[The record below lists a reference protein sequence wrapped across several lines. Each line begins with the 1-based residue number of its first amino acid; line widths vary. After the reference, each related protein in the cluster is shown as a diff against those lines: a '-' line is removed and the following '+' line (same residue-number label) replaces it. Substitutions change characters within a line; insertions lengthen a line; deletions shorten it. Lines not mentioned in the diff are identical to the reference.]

1 MTWSHSVANFRAM
14 VKKQPVSFQQAKA
27 RRDAK
32 LKEVRRRQ
40 NVVIAAVVVAL
51 VTLLAG
57 AVYLYTSDI
66 WDVRR
71 VEVTGAKRL
80 KKAEIVSTLDLEPR
94 TSLLKFSSESYAR
107 RLAKLP
113 WLKKVAFSRRLP
125 STLVVVVEERRPLF
139 AVKAEGKSYV
149 VDEEGL
155 VIVEGEAQSGGL
167 TPLESLRL
175 GRVRVGQ
182 KITSAAFRNA
192 ARTLRTFD
200 DATRG
205 SVMTVSAPSVDQ
217 LSIWTKDEVEIVL
230 GRAGRTNLKMAVARK
245 IIETNPSKVV
255 YIDVTAP
262 KAPIVKEVQAS
273 PR

>member
-1 MTWSHSVANFRAM
+1 M

-40 NVVIAAVVVAL
+40 NLIIAAVILAIGSLL
-51 VTLLAG
+51 VG

-66 WDVRR
+66 WDIRR

-80 KKAEIVSTLDLEPR
+80 AKPEIVAALGLEPR
-94 TSLLKFSSESYAR
+94 TSLLKFAGEVHAR

-113 WLKKVAFSRRLP
+113 WLKKVTFSRRLP

-139 AVKAEGKSYV
+139 AVKAAGNSYV
-149 VDEEGL
+149 VDEEGF
-155 VIVEGEAQSGGL
+155 VIAEGEELSAGL
-167 TPLESLRL
+167 TPLESLRVR
-175 GRVRVGQ
+175 RVRVGH

-192 ARTLRTFD
+192 ARTLRSFD
-200 DATRG
+200 AATRG
-205 SVMTVSAPSVDQ
+205 TIMTVSAPSVDQ
-217 LSIWTKDEVEIVL
+217 LSIWTDDDVEIVL
-230 GRAGRTNLKMAVARK
+230 GRAGNTGFKMSVARK
-245 IIETNPSKVV
+245 IIQTNPTKVV